1 MDNPLLNIDI
11 RACEACGGA
20 VEVIRKALTTF
31 AGQFL
36 ASIKISEV
44 EKEKC
49 LSTNGISFD

>member
-1 MDNPLLNIDI
+1 MDNPLLSIDI
-11 RACEACGGA
+11 RTCEACGGA
-20 VEVIRKALTTF
+20 VEVIRKALTTL

-49 LSTNGISFD
+49 LRTNGISFD